1 MLLNTIPKKF
11 KFYYQS
17 KKLIKMNE
25 YKSIFEDFNS
35 GKLYFI
41 YTKGDEVKLVSYSMW
56 EKLDYPIKDNGNF
69 KKVKFYLLK
78 KLSFNKQVEF
88 NIASKRYDNLSELNK
103 IRLLYR
109 LNRTLPKISKK
120 GIKVN

>member
-1 MLLNTIPKKF
+1 
-11 KFYYQS
+11 
-17 KKLIKMNE
+17 MNE
-25 YKSIFEDFNS
+25 YKSIFQDFS
-35 GKLYFI
+35 TGKLYFA
-41 YTKGDEVKLVSYSMW
+41 YTKDDEVKLVSYRMW
-56 EKLDYPIKDNGNF
+56 EKLDLLPIKENDNF

-88 NIASKRYDNLSELNK
+88 NIASKSYENLSELNK

-109 LNRTLPKISKK
+109 LNPTLPKISKK